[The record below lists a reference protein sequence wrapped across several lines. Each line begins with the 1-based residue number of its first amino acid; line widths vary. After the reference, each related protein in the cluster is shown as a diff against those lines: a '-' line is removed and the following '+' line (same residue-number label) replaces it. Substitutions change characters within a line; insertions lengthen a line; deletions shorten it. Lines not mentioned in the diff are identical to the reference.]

1 MWSCWHRLHDNVNV
15 TKDEWK
21 KPQVNTFYEHTK
33 CGADVIDFIS
43 NYSSARINSKQWP
56 VNSITFIFDSART
69 NTNTILAENKVKM
82 STHEFMHQLARA
94 LCFLSA
100 QRKI

>member
-43 NYSSARINSKQWP
+43 NYSS
-56 VNSITFIFDSART
+56 FIFDSATT

-94 LCFLSA
+94 LCFLSV